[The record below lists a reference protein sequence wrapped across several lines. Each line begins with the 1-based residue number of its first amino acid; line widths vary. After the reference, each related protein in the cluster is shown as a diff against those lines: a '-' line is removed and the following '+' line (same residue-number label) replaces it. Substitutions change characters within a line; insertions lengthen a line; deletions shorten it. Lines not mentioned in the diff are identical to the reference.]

1 MGVNAARTYVEL
13 TDTAIR
19 AGKTLTKTGTQTFIV
34 SGNLG
39 VAMLGGAELMS
50 ANSFTLIT
58 AATTFTNTSTFGT
71 SGGLWS
77 ISGAASPV
85 IATLANNAGSIA
97 VDGSGANFAAEDA
110 AYVSLTGLTNGT
122 EYNLF
127 LKLADPD
134 KQATVMTQLAK
145 NPAFS
150 SIAAYETDQVRFK
163 FTATATTHYFAWDNY
178 HTTGDWYLGGN
189 LTGVVLGTYVATPY
203 QTWATTGPFTNPF
216 TNTLPGVDF
225 DNDGF
230 SNLLEFVLGG
240 DPTISQAGIA
250 PTVGTSGGNIVMAF
264 KRSDASELA
273 PAVTVKVELSTDLS
287 FSTPAD
293 DITIGPATD
302 AGPIAPSGASYT
314 LSNSG
319 GLDTITLT
327 IPQGAAPKNFARI
340 KAVQTP

>member
-1 MGVNAARTYVEL
+1 MA
-13 TDTAIR
+13 
-19 AGKTLTKTGTQTFIV
+19 
-34 SGNLG
+34 
-39 VAMLGGAELMS
+39 
-50 ANSFTLIT
+50 
-58 AATTFTNTSTFGT
+58 
-71 SGGLWS
+71 
-77 ISGAASPV
+77 
-85 IATLANNAGSIA
+85 
-97 VDGSGANFAAEDA
+97 
-110 AYVSLTGLTNGT
+110 
-122 EYNLF
+122 
-127 LKLADPD
+127 
-134 KQATVMTQLAK
+134 QLAK

-314 LSNSG
+314 VSNSG
-319 GLDTITLT
+319 GFDTIVLT

-340 KAVQTP
+340 KAIQP